1 VRVGVDGRSLRSSA
15 SSRGVSRYVHHLL
28 AALGRGFPGDEYTV
42 LVPAGAGVDTGELEA
57 AGVELRSPAVDSR
70 LLFGAAALT
79 GRPRVDRLLGGC
91 DVVFVPAI
99 APVAVSR
106 EVPLVLTVHDLTFEH
121 RPKDFTPYSR
131 AWHRVARPRRLAHRA
146 ARVITVSESVRRDLL
161 SEWRLPAEDVV
172 SIPSGP
178 GSAPGDPGSAPGR
191 LGSAPGEPAP
201 PPPGVPA
208 RYVLAVGALEP
219 RKRPDLLV
227 QAHARA
233 RANGLQAELVLAG
246 DGPMRAELEG
256 SQATVLGYVDDAT
269 LEGLYANALALVCVS
284 REEGFSFTPL
294 EAIARDTPAIVSDLP
309 VFAETLGDG
318 ALRVPPGDAEALAH
332 ALLALERDG
341 ELRERLVTSGKAALA
356 RLSWDRAAADTRE
369 VLREAA
375 RP

>member
-178 GSAPGDPGSAPGR
+178 GSAPGGPGSAPGER
-191 LGSAPGEPAP
+191 APL
-201 PPPGVPA
+201 PPGVPA

-233 RANGLQAELVLAG
+233 RANGLEAELVLAG
-246 DGPMRAELEG
+246 DGPMRGELEG